1 MSGRQRC
8 RHHRGR
14 YKQVAKSSRYLIY
27 RFSYGKKLYFSSAD
41 DEELYDREPFTVEV
55 GNTEDIDKIADILRE
70 LGDHY
75 LEEDVA
81 SIPLSL
87 TAYIKVTS
95 FNPVVYEVCYMDKE
109 NRGQ

>member
-87 TAYIKVTS
+87 TAS
-95 FNPVVYEVCYMDKE
+95 FRSFSSSTVLCFLSLSM
-109 NRGQ
+109 

>member
-70 LGDHY
+70 LGETSKRSSTGTSD
-75 LEEDVA
+75 
-81 SIPLSL
+81 IPGVIFEHFLG
-87 TAYIKVTS
+87 
-95 FNPVVYEVCYMDKE
+95 M
-109 NRGQ
+109 

>member
-1 MSGRQRC
+1 MSGRKRC

-70 LGDHY
+70 LGETSKRSSTGTSD
-75 LEEDVA
+75 
-81 SIPLSL
+81 IPGVIFEHFLG
-87 TAYIKVTS
+87 
-95 FNPVVYEVCYMDKE
+95 M
-109 NRGQ
+109 

>member
-1 MSGRQRC
+1 MSGRKWC

-70 LGDHY
+70 LGETSKRSSTGTSD
-75 LEEDVA
+75 
-81 SIPLSL
+81 IPGVIFEYFLG
-87 TAYIKVTS
+87 
-95 FNPVVYEVCYMDKE
+95 M
-109 NRGQ
+109 